1 VGAAQVVGP
10 QDTIEA
16 QPSDGTAGGDKVP
29 VSGPVAAVD
38 VVAQVTVSGGS
49 LAPRG
54 VTRG

>member
-16 QPSDGTAGGDKVP
+16 QPSDGAAGGDKVP
-29 VSGPVAAVD
+29 VSGAVAAVD
-38 VVAQVTVSGGS
+38 VIAQVTVSGGS

-54 VTRG
+54 FTRG